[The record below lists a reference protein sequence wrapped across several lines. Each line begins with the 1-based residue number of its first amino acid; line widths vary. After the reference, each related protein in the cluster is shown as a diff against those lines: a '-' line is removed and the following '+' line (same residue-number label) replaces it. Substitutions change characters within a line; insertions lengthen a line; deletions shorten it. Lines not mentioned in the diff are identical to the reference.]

1 MRMRAQQSGLL
12 CLRRQLDNNII
23 EKMENLD
30 HLTNLTWLDLSFN
43 NIAVIEGVQI
53 AVAQEL
59 VRRRQAVATGCCS
72 SCSRCRSRWAPCVL
86 GC

>member
-1 MRMRAQQSGLL
+1 MSLLVCVLTLMWMRAQLSGLGR
-12 CLRRQLDNNII
+12 LRRQLDNNII

-53 AVAQEL
+53 AVAHEL
-59 VRRRQAVATGCCS
+59 V
-72 SCSRCRSRWAPCVL
+72 
-86 GC
+86 